1 MRGTTTHIMGKGKKT
16 KKFYLW
22 LPAEALSL
30 LS

>member
-1 MRGTTTHIMGKGKKT
+1 MRGTITHIMGIGKKT

-22 LPAEALSL
+22 LPAEALGP